1 MLYGVLLCTMY
12 MYSVW
17 CTVYSVQCHSVHCT
31 VCAHCTVQC
40 VVSTVQCGKSKKK
53 TLYKFGKFTWLRS
66 SVLMIQVIIFLYNDL
81 L

>member
-40 VVSTVQCGKSKKK
+40 VVSTVQCGKSDKNLEK
-53 TLYKFGKFTWLRS
+53 YGKFTWLR
-66 SVLMIQVIIFLYNDL
+66 
-81 L
+81 

>member
-40 VVSTVQCGKSKKK
+40 VVSTVQCGKSKKNTRQVWK
-53 TLYKFGKFTWLRS
+53 VYVAGLRYPNDPNEILDFTK
-66 SVLMIQVIIFLYNDL
+66 Q
-81 L
+81 

>member
-31 VCAHCTVQC
+31 VCGKYGTV
-40 VVSTVQCGKSKKK
+40 
-53 TLYKFGKFTWLRS
+53 R
-66 SVLMIQVIIFLYNDL
+66 
-81 L
+81 